1 MSFVFVGMLV
11 SYGYYN
17 KVPETLWIE
26 TAEIYSLTVLEAKSL
41 KSVSLR
47 RNQAVGRTSLPL
59 QALQE
64 NQVLDSFSSWWLPTF
79 FDLWLHQSSLQGQ
92 HP

>member
-26 TAEIYSLTVLEAKSL
+26 TAEIYSLMVLEAKSL

-59 QALQE
+59 
-64 NQVLDSFSSWWLPTF
+64 
-79 FDLWLHQSSLQGQ
+79 
-92 HP
+92 